1 MNIILIGGDQTTYFL
16 AREFLSQGHQVT
28 LINRDPEDSRIMSQ
42 KLKATVLLGE
52 GSDPETLEQAGA
64 RSADVLI
71 AMTPHDHDNLVACQ
85 VAGLQ
90 FELPRT
96 IALVNDPENEA
107 IFQDLGISVAFSA
120 TRIIASLLNQQT
132 RFAAITH
139 LMTLG
144 QGQISLT
151 EVMLSANS
159 PVAGKTLHE
168 IDLPENFLV
177 AAILREDV
185 VLVPRG
191 PTRLAA
197 GDKLILVGAQADFK
211 TILKQLAGE

>member
-16 AREFLSQGHQVT
+16 AREFIGQGHQVT
-28 LINRDPEDSRIMSQ
+28 IINRDPEDSRIMSR

-71 AMTPHDHDNLVACQ
+71 AMTSHDHDNLIACQ
-85 VAGLQ
+85 VAGWQ

-96 IALVNDPENEA
+96 IALVNDPQNEA
-107 IFQDLGISVAFSA
+107 VFQNLGISVAFSA
-120 TRIIASLLNQQT
+120 TRIISSLLNQQT

-151 EVMLSANS
+151 EVLLSDKS
-159 PVAGKTLHE
+159 PAVGKTLHE

-177 AAILREDV
+177 AAILREDL

-191 PTRLAA
+191 PTRLDA
-197 GDKLILVGAQADFK
+197 GDKLILIGAQADFK
-211 TILKQLAGE
+211 TILKRLSGE

>member
-16 AREFLSQGHQVT
+16 AREFISQEHGVT
-28 LINRDPEDSRIMSQ
+28 LINRDPEDSRIMSR

-71 AMTPHDHDNLVACQ
+71 AMTSHDHDNLIACQ
-85 VAGLQ
+85 VARLQ
-90 FELPRT
+90 FEVPRT
-96 IALVNDPENEA
+96 IALVNDPQNESV
-107 IFQDLGISVAFSA
+107 FEGLGISVAFSA

-144 QGQISLT
+144 QGQINLT
-151 EVMLSANS
+151 EVLLSDKS
-159 PVAGKTLHE
+159 PAAGKTLHE
-168 IDLPENFLV
+168 LDLPENFLV
-177 AAILREDV
+177 AAVLRGDA

-191 PTRLAA
+191 PTRLAI
-197 GDKLILVGAQADFK
+197 GDKLIVVGAQADFK
-211 TILKQLAGE
+211 TLLTRLAGD